1 MGDVGLRRF
10 RVVQEHAV
18 AGEWALPNPAL
29 LRLACS
35 VICLRMPGRKE
46 TLSDRMKAVFGDL
59 SARPEAFAAN
69 G

>member
-1 MGDVGLRRF
+1 MGMPVLA
-10 RVVQEHAV
+10 RVAD
-18 AGEWALPNPAL
+18 EWALPNPAL

-35 VICLRMPGRKE
+35 VICLRVFDKRKE

>member
-1 MGDVGLRRF
+1 
-10 RVVQEHAV
+10 
-18 AGEWALPNPAL
+18 
-29 LRLACS
+29 
-35 VICLRMPGRKE
+35 MPGRKE